1 MNDDTFEWDEA
12 KAAENWR
19 RHGVTFRQ
27 GAEALRDPFAIEEI
41 DDREEYGEERVNV
54 VGMRQG
60 VILHVTYTE
69 RRDRIR
75 IIFARRA
82 TKDEQD
88 DYFRQNAP

>member
-1 MNDDTFEWDEA
+1 
-12 KAAENWR
+12 
-19 RHGVTFRQ
+19 
-27 GAEALRDPFAIEEI
+27 
-41 DDREEYGEERVNV
+41 
-54 VGMRQG
+54 MRQG

>member
-60 VILHVTYTE
+60 VILHVTYAE